1 MACRLPRVWLSLG
14 RGVCEAFAKPAAFRV
29 TSIVAITEERIV
41 FKEFKEFALRGSV
54 LDMAVGIIIG
64 AAFGKIITS
73 LVNDVIMP
81 PIGLILGNVNFNDL
95 FVSLNRT
102 HYPTLAAA
110 KAASAPTINYGM
122 FLNNVLDFTI
132 VAFVMFMMIRWFN
145 RLMPPPMVEKTTR
158 ECPFCAS
165 EIPLK
170 ARRCPHC
177 TSEVAAAAA

>member
-1 MACRLPRVWLSLG
+1 MAISWAALVEPARRFKSPRDSHHQEG
-14 RGVCEAFAKPAAFRV
+14 
-29 TSIVAITEERIV
+29 IV
-41 FKEFKEFALRGSV
+41 FKEFKEFALRGNV

-81 PIGLILGNVNFNDL
+81 PIGLILGNVNFADL
-95 FVSLNRT
+95 FVSLNRN
-102 HYPTLAAA
+102 HYATLAAA

-145 RLMPPPMVEKTTR
+145 RLVPAPAKTTR

-170 ARRCPHC
+170 ATRCAHC
-177 TSEVAAAAA
+177 TSEVAAAA